1 LGEDDFMTQGELK
14 ALLAS
19 ERIVVVP
26 PADWPDLSAIFAEV
40 ERHDTG
46 FAGALILLQF
56 EDGLA
61 ALEQPSADRWVVRR
75 LGDRPE
81 ADRFI
86 QDRLAQYERMWDG
99 CGCRI
104 DYYS

>member
-1 LGEDDFMTQGELK
+1 MTPG
-14 ALLAS
+14 S
-19 ERIVVVP
+19 RERWSCSSP
-26 PADWPDLSAIFAEV
+26 RD
-40 ERHDTG
+40 G
-46 FAGALILLQF
+46 F
-56 EDGLA
+56 A
-61 ALEQPSADRWVVRR
+61 ALEQPAPDTWVVRR
-75 LGDRPE
+75 LGERAE

>member
-1 LGEDDFMTQGELK
+1 MNRSELD
-14 ALLAS
+14 ALLKS
-19 ERIVVVP
+19 GPVVVIAP
-26 PADWPDLSAIFAEV
+26 EDWPDLSVGFTEV
-40 ERHDTG
+40 DRHDTG
-46 FAGALILLQF
+46 FAGSLVLLESEAGF
-56 EDGLA
+56 A
-61 ALEQPSADRWVVRR
+61 ALEQPAADRWVVRR
-75 LGDRPE
+75 LGDRAA

>member
-1 LGEDDFMTQGELK
+1 MTRAEFTEALK
-14 ALLAS
+14 TKG
-19 ERIVVVP
+19 VVTIA
-26 PADWPDLSAIFAEV
+26 PADWTDLSTDFTEV

-46 FAGALILLQF
+46 FAGALVLL
-56 EDGLA
+56 ESPDGFA
-61 ALEQPSADRWVVRR
+61 ALEQPAPDTWVVRR
-75 LGDRPE
+75 LGERAE

>member
-1 LGEDDFMTQGELK
+1 MNRDEFDASLK
-14 ALLAS
+14 S
-19 ERIVVVP
+19 DRVVVIT
-26 PADWPDLSAIFAEV
+26 PADWPDLSAIFTEI

-46 FAGALILLQF
+46 FAGSLVLLSF
-56 EDGLA
+56 DDGFA

-81 ADRFI
+81 ADRFV
-86 QDRLAQYERMWDG
+86 QERLAQYERMWDG

>member
-1 LGEDDFMTQGELK
+1 MNRDEFDASLK
-14 ALLAS
+14 S
-19 ERIVVVP
+19 DRVVAIA
-26 PADWPDLSAIFAEV
+26 PADWPDLSARLTEV
-40 ERHDTG
+40 ERYDTG
-46 FAGALILLQF
+46 FAGVLLLLEF
-56 EDGLA
+56 EDGFA
-61 ALEQPSADRWVVRR
+61 ALEQPAADTWVVRR
-75 LGDRPE
+75 LGERAE

>member
-1 LGEDDFMTQGELK
+1 MTQGELK
-14 ALLAS
+14 TLLAT

-26 PADWPDLSAIFAEV
+26 SSDWPQLSAIFTEM

-46 FAGALILLQF
+46 FAGALVLLRF
-56 EDGLA
+56 ENDLA

-75 LGDRPE
+75 LGDRSE

-86 QDRLAQYERMWDG
+86 RDRLAQYERMWDG
-99 CGCRI
+99 CGCRV